1 MMQAKTKC
9 PLLVWAEREIRL
21 YKARRRPKGK
31 PAREPE
37 ITQRTIDSKPDDWMF
52 FSDST
57 AARLARVL
65 KVNP

>member
-1 MMQAKTKC
+1 MIESTPKH
-9 PLLVWAEREIRL
+9 PLLIWAAREIKL
-21 YKARRRPKGK
+21 FKAKRGPKGK

-37 ITQRTIDSKPDDWMF
+37 ITQKSIDSKPDDWMF

-65 KVNP
+65 KVDQ